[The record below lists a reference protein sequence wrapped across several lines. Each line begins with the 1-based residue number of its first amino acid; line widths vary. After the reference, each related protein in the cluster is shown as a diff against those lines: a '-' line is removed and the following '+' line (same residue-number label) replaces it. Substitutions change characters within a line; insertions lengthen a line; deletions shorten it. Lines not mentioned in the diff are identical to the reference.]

1 VAKSSVLAAVMVL
14 LLTLGTSAQA
24 SMGTD
29 VLKTSGG
36 DLKVTHVGHGSVMF
50 ECRGKVIHLDP
61 FSKMGDYAKLPKAD
75 LILLTHE
82 HADHLD
88 VDALGKI
95 RTDKTLVVLTK
106 ECAEKAKGG
115 IVMSNGDVK
124 TVADLK
130 IEAVP
135 AYNIAH
141 KRDSGDPFHPKGRG
155 NGYVISFGD
164 CRVYVAGDTENIP
177 EMKDLKDIRA
187 AFLPINL
194 PYTMTG
200 EMVVDAAKS
209 FRPQILYPYHYD
221 MGKTDLAK
229 LPELMKDVK
238 GVDLRIIKKK

>member
-1 VAKSSVLAAVMVL
+1 MARSSVLAVIIVL
-14 LLTLGTSAQA
+14 LLTLGASAQG

-36 DLKVTHVGHGSVMF
+36 DLKVIHVGHGSVMF
-50 ECRGKVIHLDP
+50 EHRGKVIHVDP
-61 FSKMGDYAKLPKAD
+61 FGKMADYATLPKAD
-75 LILLTHE
+75 LVLITHE
-82 HADHLD
+82 HGDHLD
-88 VDALGKI
+88 LDALGKI

-106 ECAEKAKGG
+106 ICAEKVKDG

-135 AYNIAH
+135 AYNVAH

-194 PYTMTG
+194 PFTMTG
-200 EMVVDAAKS
+200 AMVVDAAKS
-209 FRPQILYPYHYD
+209 FGPQVLYPYHYD
-221 MGKTDLAK
+221 MGQTDLPQ
-229 LPELMKDVK
+229 LPELMKEVK
-238 GVDLRIIKKK
+238 GVDLRILKKK

>member
-1 VAKSSVLAAVMVL
+1 MARSSVLVGVMVL

-24 SMGTD
+24 SKGTD

-36 DLKVTHVGHGSVMF
+36 DLKVTHIGHGSVMF
-50 ECRGKVIHLDP
+50 EYRGKVIHVDP

-75 LILLTHE
+75 LVLITHD
-82 HADHLD
+82 HFDHLD
-88 VDALGKI
+88 LDALGKI

-115 IVMSNGDVK
+115 IVISNGDVK

-200 EMVVDAAKS
+200 AMVVDAAKS

-221 MGKTDLAK
+221 MGKTDLPK
-229 LPELMKDVK
+229 LPELMKEVK
-238 GVDLRIIKKK
+238 GVDLRVIKKK